1 MSRDLQNICSRTK
14 KKTRDEILKF
24 ESKKMRV
31 ELKKKNTRVEKE
43 RTLTSCVVYRC
54 LHPLLATH
62 FRNLIICHNLCVVLF
77 LVRYSDNHVGHSFGV
92 GGNIFKTEISLK
104 NGQQALKAGLQQEP
118 ITLLKG
124 KSGKIRYQLFL
135 HKEIAVAPG
144 SGSKPQVTGQW
155 PFHTKV

>member
-1 MSRDLQNICSRTK
+1 MFTNK
-14 KKTRDEILKF
+14 KKHTSRNFEIWVEK
-24 ESKKMRV
+24 SASRV
-31 ELKKKNTRVEKE
+31 EKKNTRVEKE

-118 ITLLKG
+118 ITWLKG

-135 HKEIAVAPG
+135 HEEIAVAPG